1 MLWHHDTSKQKT
13 YRDMNRDIN
22 REDAEVEKK
31 VIRRSAPKPLT
42 TATINAIKPG
52 KLLADGAIRPGFGSL
67 KIRKRVV
74 ADGIVCEWIFEWSRS
89 GKTVRQSIGRYSAN
103 ENPGSFT
110 LVQARAEAAR
120 LQSIIKSGDD
130 PLAQRE
136 AERHATRAR
145 VETEKCQRK
154 TANEKSLTALLKAYV
169 ESLREKKKTKSA
181 YDAENIF
188 ANHILKPFPEIASL
202 PAAEVTP
209 EHFSKILARLVR
221 PNLETQKKG
230 RTALKLRSYAGAAY
244 KMSQGASLDPMATSS
259 AHEFGVKINPVAAVP
274 VTKMAAAFN
283 RAGERALSKE
293 ELVNYLGYVAAM
305 EHSLP
310 KLALQLQIATCGQ
323 RMQQLLRIKY
333 ADVNGTTVTI
343 YDPKGKRLK
352 PRIHLLPI
360 VPEVEEILAAL
371 RLINPPT
378 KELGQ
383 DTPLFY
389 SRRSLVA
396 LDSISG
402 DVLKISDAMLAN
414 NLTQQPFRAG
424 DIRRTVETML
434 AESET
439 LMISKDTRAQLLSH
453 GLSGVQDRHYD
464 KGTHLPAKTDAMR
477 KWNDYVADLCI
488 GRDSL

>member
-22 REDAEVEKK
+22 IEDAEVEKK

-145 VETEKCQRK
+145 VETEKSQRK

-221 PNLETQKKG
+221 PDVEIKKG

-259 AHEFGVKINPVAAVP
+259 AHEFGVTTNPVAAVP

-283 RAGERALSKE
+283 RAGKRALSKE
-293 ELVNYLGYVAAM
+293 ELVTYLGYVAAM
-305 EHSLP
+305 DNSLP

-333 ADVNGTTVTI
+333 ADISGTTLTI
-343 YDPKGKRLK
+343 YDPKGKRLI
-352 PRIHLLPI
+352 PRVHLLPI

-371 RLINPPT
+371 RLMNPPT

-402 DVLKISDAMLAN
+402 DVLKISDAMIDN

-434 AESET
+434 AGD
-439 LMISKDTRAQLLSH
+439 LKISQDTRAQLLSH
-453 GLSGVQDRHYD
+453 GLSGVQVIHYD
-464 KGTHLPAKTDAMR
+464 MGDHLEVKTDAMR
-477 KWNDYVADLCI
+477 KWNDFVADLCI

>member
-22 REDAEVEKK
+22 IEDAEVEKK
-31 VIRRSAPKPLT
+31 AIRRSAPKPLT

-110 LVQARAEAAR
+110 LVQARTEAGR
-120 LQSIIKSGDD
+120 LQSIVKSGDD

-136 AERHATRAR
+136 AERHAARAR
-145 VETEKCQRK
+145 VETEKNQRK
-154 TANEKSLTALLKAYV
+154 TANEKSLAALLKAYV

-209 EHFSKILARLVR
+209 EHFSKILGRLVR
-221 PNLETQKKG
+221 PDVEIKKG

-259 AHEFGVKINPVAAVP
+259 AHEFGVTTNPVVAVP

-283 RAGERALSKE
+283 RAGKRALSKE
-293 ELVNYLGYVAAM
+293 ELITYLGCVAAM
-305 EHSLP
+305 DHSLP

-333 ADVNGTTVTI
+333 ADVNGTTLTI
-343 YDPKGKRLK
+343 YDPKGKRLM
-352 PRIHLLPI
+352 PRVHVLPV

-371 RLINPPT
+371 RLMNPST

-383 DTPLFY
+383 ETPLFY

-402 DVLKISDAMLAN
+402 DVLKISDVMLAN
-414 NLTQQPFRAG
+414 NLSQQPFRAG

-464 KGTHLPAKTDAMR
+464 KGTHLPAKTGAMR
-477 KWNDYVADLCI
+477 KWNDFVADLCI
-488 GRDSL
+488 GKDCL

>member
-13 YRDMNRDIN
+13 YRDMNRDTNI
-22 REDAEVEKK
+22 EEAEVGKRA
-31 VIRRSAPKPLT
+31 IRRSAPKPLT
-42 TATINAIKPG
+42 TATINAIKQG

-110 LVQARAEAAR
+110 LAQARAEAGR
-120 LQSIIKSGDD
+120 LQSIIKSGND

-145 VETEKCQRK
+145 VETEKNQRK
-154 TANEKSLTALLKAYV
+154 TANEKSLKALLKAYV

-209 EHFSKILARLVR
+209 EHFSKILGRLVR
-221 PNLETQKKG
+221 PDVEIKKG

-259 AHEFGVKINPVAAVP
+259 AHEFGVTTNPVAAVP

-283 RAGERALSKE
+283 RAGKRALSKE
-293 ELVNYLGYVAAM
+293 ELVTYLGYVAAM

-333 ADVNGTTVTI
+333 VDVNGTTLTI
-343 YDPKGKRLK
+343 YDPKGKRLV
-352 PRIHLLPI
+352 PRVHLLPVI
-360 VPEVEEILAAL
+360 PEVEEILAAL
-371 RLINPPT
+371 RLMNPPT

-383 DTPLFY
+383 ETPLFY

-434 AESET
+434 AGD
-439 LMISKDTRAQLLSH
+439 LKISQDTRAQLLSH
-453 GLSGVQDRHYD
+453 GLSGVQVIHYD
-464 KGTHLPAKTDAMR
+464 MGDHRQEKADAMR

>member
-1 MLWHHDTSKQKT
+1 M
-13 YRDMNRDIN
+13 
-22 REDAEVEKK
+22 
-31 VIRRSAPKPLT
+31 
-42 TATINAIKPG
+42 
-52 KLLADGAIRPGFGSL
+52 
-67 KIRKRVV
+67 
-74 ADGIVCEWIFEWSRS
+74 
-89 GKTVRQSIGRYSAN
+89 
-103 ENPGSFT
+103 
-110 LVQARAEAAR
+110 
-120 LQSIIKSGDD
+120 
-130 PLAQRE
+130 
-136 AERHATRAR
+136 
-145 VETEKCQRK
+145 
-154 TANEKSLTALLKAYV
+154 
-169 ESLREKKKTKSA
+169 
-181 YDAENIF
+181 
-188 ANHILKPFPEIASL
+188 
-202 PAAEVTP
+202 
-209 EHFSKILARLVR
+209 R

-464 KGTHLPAKTDAMR
+464 MGTHLPAKTDAMR
-477 KWNDYVADLCI
+477 KWNDFVADLCI